1 MFERP
6 APRGGKEWALAKPVE
21 AKADPMLAS
30 SLLNRLTTLRGARAL
45 DKPDVASLGV
55 TPETATRRVEVTWSE
70 PGAKKEGEETP
81 PTVQKTVTL
90 HFGTTAGE
98 VTPVLK
104 KVGDEE
110 ALFFWVA
117 ADVVKDLFVEPG
129 DYQYYEVK
137 VRHILITWKGK
148 SDVATP
154 KDPERTE
161 EQARKLATELETR
174 AKEGEDFVKLQLEY
188 NEDSIA
194 DNVYDVN
201 PTSAF
206 VEPFKKLAASLPP
219 GGVGNCESQ
228 FGIHIMKRIE

>member
-1 MFERP
+1 MNP
-6 APRGGKEWALAKPVE
+6 AG
-21 AKADPMLAS
+21 S
-30 SLLNRLTTLRGARAL
+30 
-45 DKPDVASLGV
+45 
-55 TPETATRRVEVTWSE
+55 
-70 PGAKKEGEETP
+70 
-81 PTVQKTVTL
+81 
-90 HFGTTAGE
+90 
-98 VTPVLK
+98 
-104 KVGDEE
+104 
-110 ALFFWVA
+110 
-117 ADVVKDLFVEPG
+117 G
-129 DYQYYEVK
+129 DYQHYEVK

-148 SDVATP
+148 SASATP

-188 NEDSIA
+188 NEDSTA
-194 DNVYDVN
+194 DKVYDVN